1 MTFIRLT
8 SDATAAILDFMRQHG
23 DALLQKRADEP
34 DAAARLFMNRSIYGR
49 YDKDRLAALVSVA
62 ERTHLTWHGLMYFPF
77 VILPNPTREM
87 KQTTLAD
94 FLAVWRAEQSPHW
107 RRMVIYDD
115 TPGQDEAPFLAAQG
129 FHMVR
134 RHLKHVRE
142 LADGPPPAEEFP
154 RVAEA
159 LAKGYT
165 LSAPM
170 VADIEA
176 DPELADRLVAV
187 RNATFAL
194 RDNADQWTPAEML
207 RQMKL
212 PGALMIVVWHDGVPV
227 GLTLLFHIQ
236 DGDDE
241 GEAYVS
247 EIVIQRRHWGKVA
260 ADLLGLDMLRRCCA
274 MGAQTIAGVA
284 DESNR
289 ASCNLMERFGLTVR
303 TASVSWSLDLPPSA
317 PQ

>member
-1 MTFIRLT
+1 MTFVRLT
-8 SDATAAILDFMRQHG
+8 SDSTGAILDFMLQHG
-23 DALLQKRADEP
+23 DALLRKRVGEP
-34 DAAARLFMNRSIYGR
+34 DAAAQLFRNRSLYGR
-49 YDKDRLAALVSVA
+49 HDKDGLTALVSVA
-62 ERTHLTWHGLMYFPF
+62 ERTHLTWQGRMYFPF
-77 VILPNPTREM
+77 VILPDPTLER
-87 KQTTLAD
+87 KRAALAD
-94 FLAVWRAEQSPHW
+94 FLAVWRAEESPYW

-115 TPGQDEAPFLAAQG
+115 TPGEDEAPFLAAQG

-142 LADGPPPAEEFP
+142 LAGGPPPAEEFP
-154 RVAEA
+154 RVGEA

-165 LSAPM
+165 LSMPT

-176 DPELADRLVAV
+176 DAELADRLVAL

-194 RDNADQWTPAEML
+194 RDNADRWTPAEML

-212 PGALMIVVWHDGVPV
+212 PGALMIVVWHGGMPV

-236 DGDDE
+236 DGDDK

-247 EIVIQRRHWGKVA
+247 EIVIHRRHWGKVA
-260 ADLLGLDMLRRCCA
+260 ADLLGLEMLRKTCA
-274 MGAQTIAGVA
+274 MGALTIAGIA
-284 DESNR
+284 DQSNR

-303 TASVSWSLDLPPSA
+303 KTSVSWSLDLPPSA
-317 PQ
+317 PR

>member
-1 MTFIRLT
+1 MTFVRLRPEST
-8 SDATAAILDFMRQHG
+8 DAILDFMRQHG
-23 DALLQKRADEP
+23 DALLRKRVDEP
-34 DAAARLFMNRSIYGR
+34 DAAVQLFRNRSIYGR
-49 YDKDRLAALVSVA
+49 YDNVRLTALVSVA
-62 ERTHLTWHGLMYFPF
+62 ERTHLTWEGWMYFPF
-77 VILPNPTREM
+77 VVFADPTPER
-87 KQTTLAD
+87 KRIALAD
-94 FLAVWRAEQSPHW
+94 FLAVWRVEESPHW

-115 TPGQDEAPFLAAQG
+115 TPGEDEAPFLAAQG
-129 FHMVR
+129 FHFVR
-134 RHLKHVRE
+134 RHLKHVRD
-142 LADGPPPAEEFP
+142 LAGGPPPADEFP

-159 LAKGYT
+159 LAKGYS
-165 LSAPM
+165 LSAPT

-212 PGALMIVVWHDGVPV
+212 PGSLMIVVWHGGVPV

-236 DGDDE
+236 DGDDK

-247 EIVIQRRHWGKVA
+247 EIVILRKHWGKVA
-260 ADLLGLDMLRRCCA
+260 ADLLGLEMLRRCCA
-274 MGAQTIAGVA
+274 MGALTIAGIA

-303 TASVSWSLDLPPSA
+303 KTSVSWSLDLPPSA
-317 PQ
+317 SQ

>member
-1 MTFIRLT
+1 MTFVRLT
-8 SDATAAILDFMRQHG
+8 PDTTDAILDFMRRHG
-23 DALLQKRADEP
+23 DPFMRKRAGEP
-34 DAAARLFMNRSIYGR
+34 DAAAQLFRNRSIYGR
-49 YDKDRLAALVSVA
+49 YDRDGLAALVSVA
-62 ERTHLTWHGLMYFPF
+62 ERTHLTWQGWMYFPF
-77 VILPNPTREM
+77 VIMPDPTPER
-87 KQTTLAD
+87 KRTALAD
-94 FLAVWRAEQSPHW
+94 FLAVWRAEESPHW

-115 TPGQDEAPFLAAQG
+115 TPGEDEGPFLASHG
-129 FHMVR
+129 FQLVR
-134 RHLKHVRE
+134 RHLKHVRD
-142 LADGPPPAEEFP
+142 LAGGPPPAEEFP

-165 LSAPM
+165 LSAPT
-170 VADIEA
+170 VADIEG
-176 DPELADRLVAV
+176 DPEFAERLVAV

-212 PGALMIVVWHDGVPV
+212 PGALMIVAWHGGLPI

-236 DGDDE
+236 DGDDK

-247 EIVIQRRHWGKVA
+247 EIVILRRHWGKVA
-260 ADLLGLDMLRRCCA
+260 ADLLGLEMLRRCCA
-274 MGAQTIAGVA
+274 MGALTIAGIA

-303 TASVSWSLDLPPSA
+303 KTSVSWSLDLPPSA